1 MVMEHD
7 FPGTGYSVEFV
18 ETDFDFFQGQDIEM
32 YLVENG
38 ERKELVET
46 FTDLHTLSLV
56 GLDDTR
62 FRLNGKIYQLVDG
75 ELRRGT

>member
-1 MVMEHD
+1 
-7 FPGTGYSVEFV
+7 
-18 ETDFDFFQGQDIEM
+18 M

-75 ELRRGT
+75 ELRRAT